1 MIRFE
6 HPAPE
11 REFHP
16 LRPLPGTEGKA
27 TFAVTPAVLD
37 LLGLSPERAARLD
50 LAHLLRLIHEAEV
63 LTWKR

>member
-6 HPAPE
+6 SPAPE

-27 TFAVTPAVLD
+27 TFSASSAVLD
-37 LLGLSPERAARLD
+37 LLGLSPEHAARLN
-50 LAHLLRLIHEAEV
+50 LGHILRLIREEGA
-63 LTWKR
+63 